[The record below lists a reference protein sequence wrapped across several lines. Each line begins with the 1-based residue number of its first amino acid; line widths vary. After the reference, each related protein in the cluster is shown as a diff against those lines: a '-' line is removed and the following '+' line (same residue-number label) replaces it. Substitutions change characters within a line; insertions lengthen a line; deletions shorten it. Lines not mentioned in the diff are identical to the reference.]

1 MNLGQKS
8 ISHPPGG
15 DIRVAYMQ
23 SGFFEDFQVGE
34 KFDTY
39 SRTITEGDHSLFCAL
54 VGYHVPLFIDEEYA
68 RRSQYGGRIC
78 PSSVVMS
85 FSTAMTESLF
95 RTNVIALLSVDRG
108 KFLSP
113 VRPGD
118 TIRTQVEVLECKA
131 TSDPGRG
138 IVVFRDYVL
147 NQHDKLVYQIDKTIL
162 LRRKSV

>member
-8 ISHPPGG
+8 ISPRQRCG
-15 DIRVAYMQ
+15 IKVVSMQ
-23 SGFFEDFQVGE
+23 SGFFEDFQVGK

-68 RRSQYGGRIC
+68 KRSQYGGRIC

-108 KFLSP
+108 KFLWP

-118 TIRTQVEVLECKA
+118 TIRTQVEVLDCKD

-138 IVVFRDYVL
+138 IVVFRDSVL

-162 LRRKSV
+162 LRRKPV